1 VRGASSGDRATRPLR
16 GLTFYN
22 PLKAN
27 FLELRQ
33 CEVQLLRIPCEVPG
47 APPPLEGVAKALRSH
62 SRRSQR
68 VFEVYSPSILNLVRG
83 LVSLPSY
90 PRGVITVSSWLVVQG
105 DIL

>member
-1 VRGASSGDRATRPLR
+1 MVDARVWRQVEDEARQSPIRVLEYRSS
-16 GLTFYN
+16 
-22 PLKAN
+22 
-27 FLELRQ
+27 
-33 CEVQLLRIPCEVPG
+33 
-47 APPPLEGVAKALRSH
+47 LEGVAEALRSH